1 MVTTEVLEKT
11 RQRLLRDR
19 ETAEPDDK
27 KILQLAIHI
36 LDGII
41 HKRKNP
47 RD

>member
-1 MVTTEVLEKT
+1 MLSIELLEKT

-27 KILQLAIHI
+27 KILQAAIHI

-41 HKRKNP
+41 HKRKTP